1 MFFIVCVYFVY
12 IYIFFLLLLFF
23 FSFSFFLT
31 ENEENVSPGKKRV
44 HFAGDGKENGRPE
57 SKLITKPNEHCL
69 VKRHQWANMRI
80 QALGEEEKV
89 YPPKPKEM
97 LGIR

>member
-1 MFFIVCVYFVY
+1 MHWCVFYYIVCVC
-12 IYIFFLLLLFF
+12 IYILFIY
-23 FSFSFFLT
+23 LT

-80 QALGEEEKV
+80 QALGEEEKM

>member
-1 MFFIVCVYFVY
+1 MHLCFFFFYCIYIY
-12 IYIFFLLLLFF
+12 IYIFLYLFF
-23 FSFSFFLT
+23 T

-44 HFAGDGKENGRPE
+44 HFAGDGKENSRPE

-80 QALGEEEKV
+80 QALGEEEKM
-89 YPPKPKEM
+89 YLPKPKEM